1 MTWLV
6 SIHASC
12 WRCWMK
18 RSLNRSLGL
27 QPSGKVTELMLEKYS
42 GIFFLEVHESFVFWS
57 CPVDFRRRFLSLL
70 SYQFSTFSP
79 SLALNILQNKNIKQQ
94 SQPRKYPGSHT
105 HLECNLKSLCRFIR
119 VLKHMHGVMPL
130 VRCDELFLVFC
141 FHHPKNKKK
150 LVFLSKN

>member
-1 MTWLV
+1 MLKMLNEEESEQEPWLT
-6 SIHASC
+6 AF
-12 WRCWMK
+12 WKGNWA
-18 RSLNRSLGL
+18 NA
-27 QPSGKVTELMLEKYS
+27 GK
-42 GIFFLEVHESFVFWS
+42 IFWNIFSRGPHESFVFWS

-105 HLECNLKSLCRFIR
+105 HLECNLKFLCRFIR